1 MEGGGTDW
9 GGNTTHMR
17 RVGTALTHFT
27 RVETEAASHLAETMA
42 TNSFSP
48 SLEGAA
54 SKAQRVGVFSS
65 A

>member
-1 MEGGGTDW
+1 
-9 GGNTTHMR
+9 MR

-27 RVETEAASHLAETMA
+27 RVETEAVYPASHLAETMG

-54 SKAQRVGVFSS
+54 SKAQWVGVFGS